1 MSLPV
6 DVIVTGFTP
15 STALMEKSL
24 APLRQLHREGVVR
37 GIHYVT
43 WDSAEID
50 PYLAPL
56 AGMPE
61 VTLTRVPQPQAQGIP
76 EQRGLVYQ
84 IENLAAGLRLLP
96 QDDSLVLKW
105 RPDFVARHAFL
116 RDKVAEFETWSAVPE
131 NVCFGVA
138 MPPRLFQSKVWIPWA
153 DSNSP
158 FFFEDAAF
166 FGMRRDIEK
175 LVTPLTPA
183 DMAILDDVTCR
194 WYVHV
199 VRYAKIFV
207 SRYPFL
213 ENYLKHF
220 RLFPMDVEHRLK
232 IVPYLADN
240 GFGWH
245 LLIANAWILHSQFHV
260 DIGAPGDLSFYANA
274 VNRDADWSRFDSL
287 KVTFPYDDPTAWR
300 DATRAGK
307 VFPSVNRA
315 FGRLMDDEWQ
325 KALFTTGVP
334 DLPRDTLVA
343 LMANIA
349 RSRDGRLAQIEA
361 EFYQGAERIYS
372 TYRSVALTR

>member
-6 DVIVTGFTP
+6 DVVITGFTP
-15 STALMEKSL
+15 STALMERSL

-37 GIHYVT
+37 SIHYVT
-43 WDSAEID
+43 WDSAEIV

-61 VTLTRVPQPQAQGIP
+61 VVLTRVPQPQAHGIP
-76 EQRGLVYQ
+76 EQRGLIYQ
-84 IENLAAGLRLLP
+84 VENLAAALRLLP

-116 RDKVAEFETWSAVPE
+116 RDKIANFETWSAVPE
-131 NVCFGVA
+131 NVCLGVA

-153 DSNSP
+153 DANSP
-158 FFFEDAAF
+158 FFFEDAIF
-166 FGMRRDIEK
+166 FGMRREVEK

-183 DMAILDDVTCR
+183 DMAILADVTCR

-199 VRYAKIFV
+199 VRYAKPFV
-207 SRYPFL
+207 SRYPLL

-220 RLFPMDVEHRLK
+220 RLFPMDVEHRRK
-232 IVPYLADN
+232 IVPYLTDN

-260 DIGAPGDLSFYANA
+260 DIGAPGDLSFYSNA
-274 VNRDADWSRFDSL
+274 VNRDTDWSQSAAL
-287 KVTFPYDDPTAWR
+287 KTAFPYDDPTMW
-300 DATRAGK
+300 RAGTK
-307 VFPSVNRA
+307 PGMAFPAVCRA

-325 KALFTTGVP
+325 KALFTTGTP
-334 DLPRDTLVA
+334 DLPRDTLIA
-343 LMANIA
+343 LMENVA
-349 RSRDGRLAQIEA
+349 RCRNGRLAEIEA
-361 EFYQGAERIYS
+361 EFYRGAERIYRS
-372 TYRSVALTR
+372 YRSVAPPE